1 MLFKLFSKKQKTVKE
16 NKIEKITKEI
26 QESSKKITDI
36 FNKTISS
43 AQSEFISMK
52 EKTKDLR
59 SVNYELGL
67 KHLENERLSEA
78 IVRFRII
85 KKFWPDFYE
94 AYYQLAYCLVLK
106 GKIHEARK
114 ALVELLEKQ
123 PNFNPLANELLNYI
137 DNILAKDENS

>member
-1 MLFKLFSKKQKTVKE
+1 
-16 NKIEKITKEI
+16 
-26 QESSKKITDI
+26 
-36 FNKTISS
+36 
-43 AQSEFISMK
+43 MK

-59 SVNYELGL
+59 SSNYELGL

-106 GKIHEARK
+106 GKPYEARK
-114 ALVELLEKQ
+114 SLIELLEKQ
-123 PNFNPLANELLNYI
+123 PNFNPIANELLNYI
-137 DNILAKDENS
+137 DNILAEDEKS